1 MRQQQNAS
9 LLNDLTDSKLKTLDE
24 SNYDSADKEVMQIFD
39 NRITISRY
47 GNKQLAKSLDKD
59 RYAKMNKVGRD

>member
-1 MRQQQNAS
+1 MREQQDAQIIK
-9 LLNDLTDSKLKTLDE
+9 DFTERKFKTIDE
-24 SNYDSADKEVMQIFD
+24 SNYDSADKEVMQVID

-59 RYAKMNKVGRD
+59 RYVK